1 MCSCLSEVYKISLST
16 GWDMAP
22 GFGIDRIYI
31 VVKKTKQKNFCLAR
45 KFNIVTVHGK
55 QPEENKTNQVSIVE
69 I

>member
-1 MCSCLSEVYKISLST
+1 
-16 GWDMAP
+16 MAP